1 MKALRNLLDQA
12 EPLFHKGGPLEKLY
26 ALYEAADTFLYTP
39 GRVTDGPTHVR
50 DGIDLKR
57 TMITVVVALVPCIFM
72 AMWNT
77 GYQSNLAMQQMG
89 VTTTGEWRGVIID
102 ILGIGGWIMGR
113 ALRNGAQARDQRGV
127 SGDGNALSLD
137 AATDDSALAGG
148 GRNQFWR
155 GVGEGSLWR
164 YG

>member
-72 AMWNT
+72 AMIFFVMRKRF
-77 GYQSNLAMQQMG
+77 LIL
-89 VTTTGEWRGVIID
+89 VIIY
-102 ILGIGGWIMGR
+102 II
-113 ALRNGAQARDQRGV
+113 RN
-127 SGDGNALSLD
+127 SS
-137 AATDDSALAGG
+137 T
-148 GRNQFWR
+148 
-155 GVGEGSLWR
+155 
-164 YG
+164 

>member
-77 GYQSNLAMQQMG
+77 GYQSNLEMQQMG

-102 ILGIGGWIMGR
+102 ILGVGYDPGSFLANVFHGFLYFFPVFLIG
-113 ALRNGAQARDQRGV
+113 
-127 SGDGNALSLD
+127 
-137 AATDDSALAGG
+137 
-148 GRNQFWR
+148 
-155 GVGEGSLWR
+155 
-164 YG
+164 Y